1 MIRQATTPRAKLR
14 FYNACRGKLCLGAT
28 MPLALELLGK
38 SQPSRFFAGPTLAL
52 EYRATYEQNQ
62 IKRKTQ
68 TEMPD
73 PDFQVVMRSSITF
86 GFAQKEIL
94 YRR

>member
-1 MIRQATTPRAKLR
+1 MLM
-14 FYNACRGKLCLGAT
+14 GKGISGSF
-28 MPLALELLGK
+28 PGIHIV
-38 SQPSRFFAGPTLAL
+38 
-52 EYRATYEQNQ
+52 QNQ